1 MCSKVW
7 GLSWLFSHV
16 NFVLSLRDQLK
27 LWGSFFPEQL
37 NCGFCLW
44 GERNINCGKGK
55 IRPLFLTNK
64 KLPRCDLS
72 LQRLM
77 YRTVND
83 ELVIEFFPKW
93 GKLKP
98 QLKRLERRKRKTS
111 SARSRLH
118 VTWQV
123 GSIKS
128 RDNDFYLGRHR
139 QQTEEWHSEKQ
150 L

>member
-44 GERNINCGKGK
+44 WERNINCGKGK

-83 ELVIEFFPKW
+83 ELVISFFPNGESLNHNSKGLNVGN
-93 GKLKP
+93 GKLVVH
-98 QLKRLERRKRKTS
+98 EADCT
-111 SARSRLH
+111 
-118 VTWQV
+118 
-123 GSIKS
+123 
-128 RDNDFYLGRHR
+128 
-139 QQTEEWHSEKQ
+139 
-150 L
+150 